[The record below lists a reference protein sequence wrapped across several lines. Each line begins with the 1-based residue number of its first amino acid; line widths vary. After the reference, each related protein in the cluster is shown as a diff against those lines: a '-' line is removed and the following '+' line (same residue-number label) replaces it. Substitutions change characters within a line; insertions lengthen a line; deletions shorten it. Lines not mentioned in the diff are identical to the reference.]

1 MDRLHETHPHVYKEL
16 HPVLNS
22 GVDVSK
28 IAPGS
33 SGKLWWQC
41 SQHKDHVWD
50 DSPYSRTRRGAG
62 CLVCSNKR
70 VLAGFNDLQT
80 KNPSLASQWH
90 PTKNGDLLPSAV
102 FPSSNKQAWW
112 ICPTNSKHE
121 WRESPNNQAKSIR
134 RCPFCSNKRIL
145 AGDNDLE
152 SKFPLIASKWDHE
165 KNGTLKPN
173 QVSIGTPR
181 SVFWLCDLGHS
192 FSSPVAEMTR
202 RGAGCPYCSSKA
214 LLKGFNDL
222 ATTHPELLTMFSPNN
237 IRKPT
242 EVMAK
247 SDVRLNWV
255 CEYGHE
261 WVAQVKNIS
270 NGKRCPVCANKQ
282 IVTGFNDFATNY
294 PDLAAQWHPT
304 KNKGVIPTQVAAG
317 SKKHAWWLCNRGHEW
332 QATIGNRVFF
342 KSGCP
347 VCQNILV
354 SIGDNDMWTTHPALA
369 EQFDLVKNVPETP
382 WSLIAST
389 HKMIWWKCALDHSW
403 RATGNSRVSQG
414 SGCPIC
420 SGRLVLAGFNDLET
434 RYPELSLEWHPNL
447 NGDLN
452 PQQVS
457 GGTPRKVWWLCA
469 SGHTYESAIVQ
480 RVSLKSGCPI
490 CSNQKALDGYNDLAS
505 QWPSLLVE
513 WDYIKNAP
521 TNPQDVVA
529 RSDKKRWW
537 ICSEGHSWKT
547 APGVRIAVGTGCPN
561 CAKRGY
567 SQASSGSFYF
577 IQNSVLGAR
586 KVGIAN
592 QKSNRLEAWIALGW
606 EVVFRFDSDKG
617 GLILELETK
626 ILRWIRK
633 DLGYPPFL
641 SQTEVG
647 KLGGWSET
655 FSDEGLSNLEVLK
668 RIELELESL
677 GSSHEER

>member
-33 SGKLWWQC
+33 SGKVWWQC
-41 SQHKDHVWD
+41 AQHKDHVWD

-112 ICPTNSKHE
+112 ICPTNAQHE
-121 WRESPNNQAKSIR
+121 WRESPNNQAKSVKG
-134 RCPFCSNKRIL
+134 CPFCSNKRIL

-152 SKFPLIASKWDHE
+152 SLFPLIASNWDYD
-165 KNGTLKPN
+165 KNGTLKPS

-192 FSSPVAEMTR
+192 FSSPVVDMTR

-214 LLKGFNDL
+214 LLEGFNDL
-222 ATTHPELLTMFSPNN
+222 ATTNPELLAMFSSDNA
-237 IRKPT
+237 IKST

-255 CEYGHE
+255 CEYGHQ
-261 WVAQVKNIS
+261 WVAQVKNIT
-270 NGKRCPVCANKQ
+270 NGRRCPICANKK
-282 IVTGFNDFATNY
+282 VLPGFNDLEKGY
-294 PDLAAQWHPT
+294 PDLAAEWHPT
-304 KNKGVIPTQVAAG
+304 KNEGILPTQVVAG
-317 SKKHAWWLCNRGHEW
+317 SKKHAWWLCDQGHEW
-332 QATIGNRVFF
+332 RSTIGNRVFF
-342 KSGCP
+342 NSGCP
-347 VCQNILV
+347 VCQNDLV
-354 SIGDNDMWTTHPALA
+354 SIGYNDMRTTHPDLA
-369 EQFDLVKNVPETP
+369 DQFDSVKNFPETP
-382 WSLIAST
+382 QSLIGST
-389 HKMIWWKCALDHSW
+389 HRMLWWKCALEHSW
-403 RATGNSRVSQG
+403 RSSGNSRVSQG

-420 SGRLVLAGFNDLET
+420 SGRQVLAGFNDLET
-434 RYPELSLEWHPNL
+434 RYPELSLEWHPSL
-447 NGDLN
+447 NGDFMPN
-452 PQQVS
+452 QVS
-457 GGTPRKVWWLCA
+457 GGTNRKVWWHCGV
-469 SGHTYESAIVQ
+469 GHDYAAAVVQ
-480 RVSLKSGCPI
+480 RASLKSGCPI
-490 CSNQKALDGYNDLAS
+490 CANQKALAGYNDLAS

-513 WDYIKNAP
+513 WDYNKNAP
-521 TNPQDVVA
+521 INPQDVVA

-547 APGVRIAVGTGCPN
+547 APGVRIAVGTGCPT

-577 IQNSVLGAR
+577 IRNSALGAR
-586 KVGIAN
+586 KVGVAN
-592 QKSNRLEAWIALGW
+592 QKSTRLESWISLGW
-606 EVVFRFDSDKG
+606 EVIYRFDSDDG
-617 GLILELETK
+617 GLVLTLETN

-633 DLGYPPFL
+633 DLGYPPHL
-641 SQTEVG
+641 SQFEVG

-655 FSDEGLSNLEVLK
+655 FSDDGISNYELTL
-668 RIELELESL
+668 RIQDEIARLRADLT
-677 GSSHEER
+677 